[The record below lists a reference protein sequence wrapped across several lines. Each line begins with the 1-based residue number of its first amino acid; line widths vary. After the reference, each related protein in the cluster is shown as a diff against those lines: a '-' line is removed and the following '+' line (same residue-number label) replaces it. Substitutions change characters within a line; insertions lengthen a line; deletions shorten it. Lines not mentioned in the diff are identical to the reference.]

1 MSTARFVIAFDGPG
15 VDAGTID
22 VRDLAPALLALSKAV
37 DAANHAINGDAVPAR
52 IQVKATTIGCFEVDL
67 NLVLQGWA
75 AVKGLLLS
83 EDGQAATILLGLL
96 GITFGPKAAKNGL
109 IQFYRWLDGRRIA
122 SAKQEAS
129 MVIITVADGET
140 ITVPLEVL
148 RLYQEVA
155 VNHAMGQLLDTLESD
170 RIDRIEFREAPG
182 QPPVEVLTKA
192 DRTAFS
198 LPVPVDETVVDETRR
213 MALSIR
219 SLAFQ
224 EGNKWRLFDGQNVIT
239 ATIEDKEFL
248 GRVDRSEIRF
258 AKSDV
263 LICSVQSI
271 QKQGVEGLKTEHI
284 VRKVLEYKPAPM
296 QVDLFAPPSPPR
308 RIIDLGDDDN

>member
-37 DAANHAINGDAVPAR
+37 DAANRAVNGESVPAR
-52 IQVKATTIGCFEVDL
+52 IQVKATAVGCFEVDL
-67 NLVLQGWA
+67 NLVLHGWA

-83 EDGQAATILLGLL
+83 EDGQAATSLLQWLGFL
-96 GITFGPKAAKNGL
+96 GIPTVGVATFGL
-109 IQFYRWLDGRRIA
+109 IQLYRQLAGRPVVAAR
-122 SAKQEAS
+122 QEGS
-129 MVIITVADGET
+129 LVTITVSDGET
-140 ITVPLEVL
+140 ITIPLEVL
-148 RLYQEVA
+148 RLYKEVA
-155 VNHAMGQLLDTLESD
+155 VNHAVGELMETLESD
-170 RIDRIEFREAPG
+170 RITRIEFRPAPG
-182 QPPVEVLTKA
+182 ARPMEVLTKQ
-192 DRTAFS
+192 DRESFS
-198 LPVPVDETVVDETRR
+198 LPVPEDETVVDETRR

-224 EGNKWRLFDGQNVIT
+224 EGNKWRLYDGQNVIT

-263 LICSVQSI
+263 LICSVQTV
-271 QKQGVEGLKTEHI
+271 QKQGVDGLKTEHI
-284 VRKVLEYKPAPM
+284 VKKVLEYKPAPM
-296 QVDLFAPPSPPR
+296 QVDLFSTPPR
-308 RIIDLGDDDN
+308 PATDDGDE